1 MSDADAAVNDS
12 DKGSIERGPEPTH
25 EAPGYN
31 ALAIDQDLG
40 NEIVRALRK
49 LPHEEVDTL
58 IRRVTTAPVVRINT
72 PQ

>member
-1 MSDADAAVNDS
+1 MSDEDAAINDNEQGRI
-12 DKGSIERGPEPTH
+12 KRGPEPTH
-25 EAPGYN
+25 QAPGYS